1 MKKLLLIALLLFS
14 VTAFCQQ
21 STVKVISTAMSGTIN
36 LPNTQQDIIFL
47 HDAGLTVSLT
57 VNFPA
62 NPCDGQMV
70 IIASAGGI
78 TNLNLGATV
87 GTLLN
92 SLLGL
97 GTGGNGTWIYSSDR
111 NKWFRIR

>member
-1 MKKLLLIALLLFS
+1 MKKIFLLATLLFS
-14 VTAFCQQ
+14 LAGFAQA
-21 STVKVISTAMSGTIN
+21 STVKVISTATSGNIT

-57 VNFPA
+57 VAFPA

-78 TNLNLGATV
+78 TNLNITSAV
-87 GTLLN
+87 GSVLSALTGMN
-92 SLLGL
+92 V
-97 GTGGNGTWIYSSDR
+97 GGNATWIYSTDR

>member
-1 MKKLLLIALLLFS
+1 MKKLFLLATLLFALS
-14 VTAFCQQ
+14 GFAQS
-21 STVKVISTAMSGTIN
+21 STVKVISTATSGTIT

-47 HDAGLTVSLT
+47 HDAGLTISLT
-57 VNFPA
+57 IAFPL

-78 TNLNLGATV
+78 TNLNITSVV
-87 GTLLN
+87 GSVLSALTGM
-92 SLLGL
+92 SI
-97 GTGGNGTWIYSSDR
+97 GGNATWIYSIDR